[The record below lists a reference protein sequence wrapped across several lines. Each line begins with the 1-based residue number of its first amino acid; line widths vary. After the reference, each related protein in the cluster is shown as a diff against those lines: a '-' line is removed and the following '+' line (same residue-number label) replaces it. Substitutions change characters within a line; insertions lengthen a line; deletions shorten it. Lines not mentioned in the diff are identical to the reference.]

1 MTSLR
6 RRDDDPPS
14 RNTQETR
21 LVKVQPH
28 DDVGLFCQLVH
39 RLQEVHMTDV

>member
-1 MTSLR
+1 MTETR
-6 RRDDDPPS
+6 RQSSPS
-14 RNTQETR
+14 RNTQTDETR

-39 RLQEVHMTDV
+39 RLQEVHMADV